1 MPTHSISVIGAGYV
15 GLCTAV
21 GFASKNYKVTIVEQ
35 NMQKVR
41 SINNAVPPFYEPGLE
56 ELLKK
61 VVREKNLK
69 CTSDYEEAILN
80 TQTTF
85 ITVGTPSLPD
95 GNVDLQHIRNASR
108 NIGETLAKKK
118 KYHLVVVKSTV
129 TPSTTNDVVK
139 VLIEKHSKKKCG
151 SHFGLC
157 VNPEFLVEGAALNG
171 VLNPDRI
178 VIGEYDKKSG
188 NLLESL
194 YKDFYGKKIPP
205 ILRTNLQNAELI
217 KYANN
222 AFLAMK
228 VSYINQIANLCQRI
242 PGADVE
248 VVAKGIGLDKRI
260 GPLFLK
266 AGLGWGGSCFPKDL
280 QALLKFSRSKGAAL
294 PLTEATIRVNETQ
307 PLKAINLAENLLGP
321 LKAKKVA
328 ILGLA
333 FKPETDDMREAVSI
347 KIVEEL
353 LRRKAKIS
361 VYDPAAL
368 ENAKKI
374 FGNKVKYCKTPF
386 ECINNAECAIIVT
399 EWAEFSKLKPE
410 DFTSKMKKPIII
422 DGRRIYNPQKFSS
435 ALEYA
440 AVGLGSENV
449 KLEPDET
456 VWVNPAIAV
465 NLIIEDRN
473 RILLVKRKFEPF
485 KGLWSLPGGYIEYGE
500 NVEEALKREAK
511 EECGL
516 DVKPSKIVGVYSNP
530 KRHPW
535 KHVIAICY
543 AAKKVGGQLRAESKE
558 EKARFFNINQIPK
571 KLAFDHTKM
580 IKDYL
585 KILKCS

>member
-1 MPTHSISVIGAGYV
+1 MPTYNISIIGAGYV

-21 GFASKNYKVTIVEQ
+21 GFASKNYKVAIVEQ
-35 NMQKVR
+35 NMQKVN

-56 ELLKK
+56 ELLRR

-80 TQTTF
+80 SQTTF

-95 GNVDLQHIRNASR
+95 GSINLQYIKNSSCK
-108 NIGETLAKKK
+108 IGEALAKKK

-151 SHFGLC
+151 SDFGLC

-188 NLLESL
+188 DLLEAL
-194 YKDFYGKKIPP
+194 YKDFYGEKIPP
-205 ILRTNLQNAELI
+205 IIRTNFQNAELI

-280 QALLKFSRSKGAAL
+280 RALLKFSRSKGTAL
-294 PLTEATIRVNETQ
+294 PLTEATINVNETQ
-307 PLKAINLAENLLGP
+307 PLKAINLAEKLLGT

-333 FKPETDDMREAVSI
+333 FKPQTDDMRGAVSI

-353 LRRKAKIS
+353 LRRKAKIA

-374 FGNKVKYCKTPF
+374 FDNKVKYCKTIS
-386 ECINNAECAIIVT
+386 ECISEAECAIIVT
-399 EWAEFSKLKPE
+399 EWPDFSKLKPE
-410 DFTSKMKKPIII
+410 DFISKMKTPILI

-435 ALEYA
+435 KLEYA
-440 AVGLGSENV
+440 AVGLGLENI
-449 KLEPDET
+449 KLEPDEN
-456 VWVNPAIAV
+456 VWINPAVAV
-465 NLIIEDRN
+465 NAIIRN
-473 RILLVKRKFEPF
+473 RKKILLVKRKLEPF
-485 KGLWSLPGGYIEYGE
+485 KGLWSLPGGYVEYGE
-500 NVEEALKREAK
+500 SVEDAAKREVK

-516 DVKPSKIVGVYSNP
+516 NVKLSKIVNVYSDP
-530 KRHPW
+530 KRNPW
-535 KHVIAICY
+535 KHVVAICY
-543 AAKKVGGQLRAESKE
+543 EAKEIGGRIKHTSREGNAKSFKIED
-558 EKARFFNINQIPK
+558 IPR
-571 KLAFDHTKM
+571 KLAFDHAKM

-585 KILKCS
+585 RMLK

>member
-1 MPTHSISVIGAGYV
+1 MLIRNLSIVGAGYV

-21 GFASKNYKVTIVEQ
+21 GFASKNYKVIIVES
-35 NMQKVR
+35 NVQKVN

-61 VVREKNLK
+61 VVEEKNLK

-80 TQTTF
+80 SQITF

-95 GNVDLQHIRNASR
+95 GNIDLQYIKSASR
-108 NIGETLAKKK
+108 KIGEALAKKK
-118 KYHLVVVKSTV
+118 EYHLVVVKSTV

-157 VNPEFLVEGAALNG
+157 VNPEFLVEGSALNG

-178 VIGEYDKKSG
+178 IIGEYDKKSG
-188 NLLESL
+188 DLLGSL
-194 YKDFYGKKIPP
+194 YKDFYGKNIPP
-205 ILRTNLQNAELI
+205 TIRTNLQNAELI

-242 PGADVE
+242 PDADVE

-280 QALLKFSRSKGAAL
+280 QALLKFSRSKGTAL
-294 PLTEATIRVNETQ
+294 PLTEATIRVNEIQ
-307 PLKAINLAENLLGP
+307 PFKAINLAENLLGT

-368 ENAKKI
+368 ENARKI
-374 FGNKVKYCKTPF
+374 FGNKIKYCKTIS
-386 ECINNAECAIIVT
+386 ECISDAECAIIVT
-399 EWAEFSKLKPE
+399 EWSEFAKLKPE
-410 DFTSKMKKPIII
+410 DFTSKMKNPILI

-435 ALEYA
+435 ALKYA
-440 AVGLGSENV
+440 AVGLGLESV

-456 VWVNPAIAV
+456 VWVNPALAV
-465 NLIIEDRN
+465 NVIIKDGN

-485 KGLWSLPGGYIEYGE
+485 KGLWSLPGGYVEYGE
-500 NVEEALKREAK
+500 NVEETLKREAK

-543 AAKKVGGQLRAESKE
+543 AAKKVRRQSRAESRE

-571 KLAFDHTKM
+571 KLAFDHAKM

-585 KILKCS
+585 KILK